1 MSCTERTLCV
11 ADVLRDQV
19 SGLHLDHEQGKAVAH
34 ILACRTGRLGGHL
47 ALCDR
52 CGAKHYAYHS
62 CRDRHCPRCGGL
74 DQRLWAEAQIPHL
87 LPVSYF
93 HLVCTVPVSLRPFFH
108 GKYRRLALD
117 ALFAAVSETILETAA
132 TQGLLP
138 GILAMLHTWNQ
149 QMGDHPHLHCLVT
162 GGGLKTT
169 TDNKSFVHRRSY
181 LVPLAILQEVFK
193 GKLLSKLQA
202 LLREG
207 RTDVPNQS
215 GHERLRDASRRK
227 WNINIRRP
235 FGGPEQVVRYFAR
248 YVRKIAI
255 SDQRLV
261 DYDGQHVHFKYRD
274 RKDQNR
280 VKTAKLS
287 ALTFCKSFLLHVL
300 PAGFVRIRRYG
311 LLSNRVRKPLLEQC
325 RELLGAD
332 PPLLLAPPGE
342 SRVEALRRIF
352 AVEPDLCPSCKLG
365 RLIVRAE
372 WRATRLPLDAILAAL
387 SPRAP

>member
-1 MSCTERTLCV
+1 VSCGERGLSV
-11 ADVLRDQV
+11 ADILRDHV
-19 SGLHLDHEQGKAVAH
+19 GRLHLDHEQGKAVAH

-47 ALCDR
+47 ALCES

-93 HLVCTVPVSLRPFFH
+93 HVVFTVPVSLRGFFV
-108 GKYRRLALD
+108 GKHRRHALD
-117 ALFAAVSETILETAA
+117 ALFAAVSQSILETAA
-132 TQGLLP
+132 RRGLLP
-138 GILAMLHTWNQ
+138 GILAVLHTWNQ
-149 QMGDHPHLHCLVT
+149 QLGHHPHIHCLVT
-162 GGGLKTT
+162 GGGLGPQG
-169 TDNKSFVHRRSY
+169 FVHRRRY
-181 LVPLAILQEVFK
+181 LVPLDILQTVFK
-193 GKLLSKLQA
+193 GKLLSNLQA

-207 RTDVPNQS
+207 HTSVLNQS
-215 GHERLRDASRRK
+215 GHERLRDASRRT
-227 WNINIRRP
+227 WNIDIRRP

-261 DYDGQHVHFKYRD
+261 GYDGQTVLFHYRD
-274 RKDQNR
+274 RRDADR
-280 VKTAKLS
+280 VKIAELD
-287 ALTFCKSFLLHVL
+287 APTFCRSFLQHVL

-311 LLSNRVRKPLLEQC
+311 LLSNRVRKPLLARC

-342 SRVEALRRIF
+342 SRGEALRRIF
-352 AVEPDLCPSCKLG
+352 GVEPELCPACKLG
-365 RLIVRAE
+365 RLIVRAQ
-372 WRATRLPLDAILAAL
+372 WRPCRSPLDAILATLA
-387 SPRAP
+387 PRAP

>member
-1 MSCTERTLCV
+1 VSCGERGLSV
-11 ADVLRDQV
+11 ADILRDHV
-19 SGLHLDHEQGKAVAH
+19 GRLHLDHEQGKAVAH

-93 HLVCTVPVSLRPFFH
+93 HLVFTVPVSLRRFFV
-108 GKYRRLALD
+108 GKRRRHALD
-117 ALFAAVSETILETAA
+117 ALFAAVSQSILETAA
-132 TQGLLP
+132 RRGLVP
-138 GILAMLHTWNQ
+138 GILAVLHTWNQ
-149 QMGDHPHLHCLVT
+149 QLGDHPHIHCLVT
-162 GGGLKTT
+162 GGGLGPQG
-169 TDNKSFVHRRSY
+169 FVHRRRY
-181 LVPLAILQEVFK
+181 LVPLHILQTVFK

-207 RTDVPNQS
+207 HTSVPNQS
-215 GHERLRDASRRK
+215 GHERLRDASRRT
-227 WNINIRRP
+227 WNIDIRRP

-261 DYDGQHVHFKYRD
+261 GYDGHTVLFHYRD
-274 RKDQNR
+274 RRDADR
-280 VKTAKLS
+280 VKTAKLD
-287 ALTFCKSFLLHVL
+287 APTFCRSFLQHVL

-311 LLSNRVRKPLLEQC
+311 LLSNRVRKPLLERC
-325 RELLGAD
+325 RELLAAD

-352 AVEPDLCPSCKLG
+352 GVEPELCPACKLG

-372 WRATRLPLDAILAAL
+372 WRPSPSPLDAILATLA
-387 SPRAP
+387 PRAP

>member
-1 MSCTERTLCV
+1 MSF
-11 ADVLRDQV
+11 D
-19 SGLHLDHEQGKAVAH
+19 
-34 ILACRTGRLGGHL
+34 GGTR
-47 ALCDR
+47 AAWCDR

-74 DQRLWAEAQIPHL
+74 DQRLWAEAQLPHL

-93 HLVCTVPVSLRPFFH
+93 HVVFTVPVSLRRFFL
-108 GKYRRLALD
+108 GKYRRQALE
-117 ALFAAVSETILETAA
+117 ALFAAVSESILETAA
-132 TQGLLP
+132 RRGLVP
-138 GILAMLHTWNQ
+138 GILSVLHTWNQ
-149 QMGDHPHLHCLVT
+149 QMGDHPHIHCLVT
-162 GGGLKTT
+162 GGGLGPQG
-169 TDNKSFVHRRSY
+169 FVHRRRY
-181 LVPLAILQEVFK
+181 LVRLDILQTVFK

-207 RTDVPNQS
+207 TTSVPNQS
-215 GHERLRDASRRK
+215 GHERLRDASRRT
-227 WNINIRRP
+227 WNIDIRRP

-261 DYDGQHVHFKYRD
+261 GYDGQNVRFHYRD
-274 RKDQNR
+274 RRDMNR
-280 VKTAKLS
+280 VKTATLD
-287 ALTFCKSFLLHVL
+287 ALTFCRSFLQHVL
-300 PAGFVRIRRYG
+300 PTGFVRIRRYG
-311 LLSNRVRKPLLEQC
+311 LLSNRVRKPLLERC

-352 AVEPDLCPSCKLG
+352 GFEPGLCPSCKLG

-372 WRATRLPLDAILAAL
+372 WRATRLPLAAILATLA
-387 SPRAP
+387 PRAP